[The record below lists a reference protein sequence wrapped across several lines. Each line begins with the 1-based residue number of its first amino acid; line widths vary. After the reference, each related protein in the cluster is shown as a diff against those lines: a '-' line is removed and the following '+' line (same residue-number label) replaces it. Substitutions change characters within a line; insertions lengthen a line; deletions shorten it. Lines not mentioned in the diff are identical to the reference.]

1 VGTGILPRG
10 GGSER
15 LPRLVGRDRALEAI
29 LSSNDYDADLAERYG
44 CVTRTIADAELDRFV
59 DGKRSYLPMIQWRS
73 VAHGLIVPFS
83 SLYSTLRDAGSC
95 RCCALSSTS
104 SIARPLSL
112 RRFMRAQ

>member
-59 DGKRSYLPMIQWRS
+59 DGNAP
-73 VAHGLIVPFS
+73 
-83 SLYSTLRDAGSC
+83 
-95 RCCALSSTS
+95 
-104 SIARPLSL
+104 
-112 RRFMRAQ
+112 